1 MRFYVTL
8 AALLT
13 FLTGTSANKIGGN
26 KVSGV
31 DYPVK
36 LNIPSGHK
44 NHKKLPKAMISHK
57 HDKHHVKSHEEQELE
72 EHF

>member
-1 MRFYVTL
+1 MGFYVTL

-13 FLTGTSANKIGGN
+13 FIIGTNANKIGGN
-26 KVSGV
+26 KVTI

-57 HDKHHVKSHEEQELE
+57 HDKHHVKSHKEQDLE
-72 EHF
+72 DHF